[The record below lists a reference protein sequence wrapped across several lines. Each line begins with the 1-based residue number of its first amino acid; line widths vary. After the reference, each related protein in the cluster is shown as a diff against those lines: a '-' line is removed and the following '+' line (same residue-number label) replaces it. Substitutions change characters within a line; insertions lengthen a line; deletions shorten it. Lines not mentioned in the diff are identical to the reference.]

1 MRKTKKPKFMLRNA
15 LIIGNYKEL
24 KKRFNTTNGRKN
36 NTGHPKSAH
45 V

>member
-15 LIIGNYKEL
+15 LILGNYKEF
-24 KKRFNTTNGRKN
+24 KKRFNPTNVRKN